1 MVPDVAGKGR
11 SFNGAFAYYLHDKRQ
26 EGETRRD
33 TSERIA
39 WTETRNLA
47 TDNPDEARRVMI
59 ATALQADALKKAA
72 GVRAS
77 GNKSNQH
84 VYAYSLAWSPDE
96 GGHSRAEMRRAVDAS
111 LKALGAEHLQAV
123 FVAHQDTKHPHVH
136 IIVNRVDPA
145 TGKMHVFGNDRVKL
159 SDWAATYEQQRG
171 QIVTPKRQEAAAAR
185 AAARQKGRPAAERQA
200 GAAFTKAATPPR
212 KVEPAADLQKAAAP
226 VGERQL
232 LQIKAADLAQRSAA
246 MRERH
251 STEWRELSEGGG
263 RNRAAAYDQGKADL
277 AGARSAVKELYRPHW
292 RDLFKRQA
300 AEKRTSRRAGLLATA
315 WAAWTATREDRGGK
329 IDAAW
334 LATAIRYIASR
345 PAREKAMERRH
356 EKEQRQLGNLVKRA
370 TDHEAQKI
378 RETRAQRLDLERK
391 RFAAQ
396 RAELIERQAR
406 EKASN
411 RQGWREITTAKE
423 ALRGSR
429 PTDPAG
435 RHFQTAGEIRAAAG
449 VVDRQPRQTRGRSTG
464 RTRSRTRDREPPSFD
479 KS

>member
-1 MVPDVAGKGR
+1 MVPNVTAKGR
-11 SFNGAFAYYLHDKRQ
+11 SFNGAFAYYLHDKRR
-26 EGETRRD
+26 EGEARRD
-33 TSERIA
+33 TSERVA

-47 TDNPDEARRVMI
+47 TDDPDEARRVMI
-59 ATALQADALKKAA
+59 ATARSADALKKAA
-72 GVRAS
+72 GVRAA
-77 GNKSNQH
+77 GRKSTQH
-84 VYAYSLAWSPDE
+84 VYAYSLSWSTAEAGQISPL
-96 GGHSRAEMRRAVDAS
+96 EMRRAADAS

-136 IIVNRVDPA
+136 IILNRVDPA
-145 TGKMHVFGNDRVKL
+145 TGKMHGFSNDHHQL
-159 SDWAATYEQQRG
+159 DAWALAYREARG
-171 QIVTPKRQEAAAAR
+171 EHLKYAPAR
-185 AAARQKGRPAAERQA
+185 AEKRDRIAAERRA
-200 GAAFTKAATPPR
+200 GAAFSKAATPPR
-212 KVEPAADLQKAAAP
+212 KVEPTADLQKAAAP
-226 VGERQL
+226 VAQSQL

-251 STEWRELSEGGG
+251 SVEWRELSEGGT
-263 RNRAAAYDQGKADL
+263 RNKAAAYDQGKADL
-277 AGARSAVKELYRPHW
+277 ANARSAVKEEYRPHW

-345 PAREKAMERRH
+345 PAREKAMARRH
-356 EKEQRQLGNLVKRA
+356 EKEQRQLGGLVKRA
-370 TDHEAQKI
+370 TDHEAEKI
-378 RETRAQRLDLERK
+378 RETRGQRLDIERK
-391 RFAAQ
+391 RFAAE
-396 RAELIERQAR
+396 RAALIERQAK
-406 EKASN
+406 EKAAN
-411 RQGWREITTAKE
+411 RLEWRDLTTAKE
-423 ALRGSR
+423 AMRGSR

-449 VVDRQPRQTRGRSTG
+449 VADRQPRQTRGRSTG